1 MSSWKRDQFTREAK
15 SIPWVLLIMWGFD
28 NNSRIVSRNKCCFRT
43 FKTNKGSQHKV
54 FIDKAR
60 TLSPDYQCFHAS
72 GTLHKKVGTVLWSVM
87 VEKHVLPYILGFTVK
102 LLHRLFPPSL
112 GLIITLFHRKM
123 NCDFKLV
130 FKYQICIS
138 FTAQPLHLSCMFCK
152 NKAAKSWG
160 CVDDT

>member
-28 NNSRIVSRNKCCFRT
+28 NNSRIVSRNK
-43 FKTNKGSQHKV
+43 GSQHKV

-60 TLSPDYQCFHAS
+60 TLSPDYRCFHAS

-130 FKYQICIS
+130 IQIPKLYLFYCPT
-138 FTAQPLHLSCMFCK
+138 FAFVLYVL
-152 NKAAKSWG
+152 
-160 CVDDT
+160 